1 MAEFEYQN
9 NLSPLE
15 LEKQSMTK
23 EEFLRSCV
31 GIGDKKLY
39 RLLADINDVSFN
51 RDTLRR
57 TNELFNFLKDNG
69 LQYDVIARADGN
81 GFLANVKGI
90 GGSTLQVTA
99 AQADN
104 VRFTSKGEPKK
115 GNKDVGN
122 IFTNGRS
129 YYSVNRESSGAGQ
142 TGIKPLPN
150 SYDMIKV
157 MAGVGDYRVVMEQPK
172 SDSNK
177 RITDLFYQVYDT
189 NNNKLGSFSRRSNFN
204 NQSETE
210 LDEEVL
216 LDDPNEG
223 LSPLRVLVADANR
236 EMDLLR
242 DDDNTIIRNNGGVTE
257 TLEDMTNIEITDE
270 KTLAGLDLRKLRD
283 FFDRRTIADAIAK
296 EAEINPDFDL
306 SSDDI
311 LPAYNP
317 DDPEANGLKDL
328 LAEQLAGVNAK
339 RVTPKDLAKDARNP
353 EVLEQGYQN
362 VLNDISLQLERLNV
376 KNTDYYFDEDHVI
389 HWSGNLDGQEI
400 DGQIGQ
406 VFLPDE
412 NIIDTKFKT
421 VLENSDRNYHMV
433 PGYRAY
439 YMNREYESIVPKAD
453 KYGNVLRENGELY
466 KNRDDNGNF
475 RTFTKDELTGET
487 LISHMR
493 RVDNNKNFSQIDVEV
508 KYKSIPVVNTVFDP
522 NTKTNV
528 IANVNNEP
536 FVFNGKLI
544 RLDDPSQF
552 PPERIVSM
560 LNTVNERRAKGEEII
575 QPSIGAKEPTL
586 RDSLRL
592 RGFKQGLDQQLHGVL
607 QQQVLQHD
615 AGTRGNTSLNKLY
628 HGDVYAS
635 RVTADKLNDKTI
647 IDTLASR
654 VRFENDVMQLSP
666 NEIEAPVKYDK
677 HGNVAMDKKG
687 NVTRDK
693 FSTHRHNLRAFEDIF
708 DRRSSSDGQALGL
721 VRYLNKD
728 VTVSRDGVPMSNP
741 GNHGLSHAPI
751 YDDIPFWYA
760 NPSDRSMMGSNQIL
774 KSITM
779 EKCNVAYINYLGLT
793 MEDASPISERY
804 AERSNMV
811 IGDKISDCHGNK
823 STNSKIAYDKDHK
836 LFRQNPD
843 LDIIKNP
850 YSVISRLNTGLILEL
865 QSNEDKIKEL
875 TLDGRV
881 VGEMSQMYS
890 IKTNMTAEDKTHVYD
905 GDSLRKGRSF
915 GVQEAWVAQG
925 LGLDGVLEEVYGKN
939 QKSFDQL
946 REYLNVTGID
956 MDENGVF
963 YSLDSKARINDF
975 RKAQSGDKEL
985 THINPSVDYNEETGI
1000 ELPDDGGIIDLP
1012 VSIETPTGHR
1022 MNSIYLLSEN
1032 NRKTQDMFDGSMMKH
1047 DYTKAYVDIIEAS
1060 NRLQNTIDENFG
1072 SLYEDKADLSKID
1085 FNDPKQREDALNKIE
1100 DPKVRESVEQQ
1111 INKDSTTI
1119 QNKANQL
1126 TTRVINDRLGG
1137 HVTKNTVKDKFGQ
1150 PKLDENGNPI
1160 VKQYSDSELIK
1171 KSIIKKDIMG
1181 KQVPNSVTSVVTADP
1196 TVDLNKI
1203 RVSKAIFD
1211 KMDLKDPEN
1220 DKVLLWRDPALH
1232 DGSMRAFSI
1241 ELDEDLTGVAINP
1254 FMTQSFGM
1262 DFDGDTVGVYAP
1274 KSEKAQQD
1282 LREKAAIEKHLIN
1295 RVTGKF
1301 DGNVSMDAVAG
1312 PLHAGYVSE
1321 LVKDDNG
1328 NFTDKPG
1335 KIYKGP
1341 LVGREDELTGMNPKD
1356 QVEFM
1361 MTELAQKEDGWK
1373 EINDIWMDAVASEK
1387 NIGTSRIDLS
1397 SREKMIDSIRRQ
1409 AEIGAKGKVSAVMS
1423 PADEYFEKNHPEL
1436 NFGERLNYIDP
1447 NTGKLSEQSI
1457 NLRKQESTVMNYYD
1471 RGAHIHELKEK
1482 LENKDLPKKE
1492 KDSVKAQLQYY
1503 MTPERPVKDKNGQF
1517 VYDEVGKTKDGK
1529 PKYEKRMVPNYGSLA
1544 LDENNTRKAQGGKT
1558 DLTGQAGAKSQKA
1571 VGAMYDTDYMLSAM
1585 SVTEPLTQATL
1596 KLKKDPKMTPYISS
1610 MLIDYNRILDEGGL
1624 TNKQYKDTMHELYD
1638 GNKYNNLGLKL
1649 NDDDLDKMHEVL
1661 SENNPHGRTD
1671 RIDAVIERKAS
1682 PLMKANLYG
1691 FDSIKDLS
1699 NNNYENIQNRAC
1711 DLNNDKQHEPLHS
1724 LRDGKNAGKHV
1735 PKDLTSV
1742 SKNNVEQSIK
1752 DFHDRY
1758 NAWAD
1763 KKEAE
1768 RKAEQ
1773 KKAVEQPKVIDEKAN
1788 SRQVERD
1795 NANEQSFRQRAQ
1807 YNRDAASYEDHT
1819 GLVAP
1824 DYSAY
1829 DANDRSNQHG
1839 TYDRSTNKTVDDGF
1853 DLSK

>member
-9 NLSPLE
+9 SISPLE
-15 LEKQSMTK
+15 LEKKSMTK

-69 LQYDVIARADGN
+69 LQYDVVARADGN

-99 AQADN
+99 AQAD
-104 VRFTSKGEPKK
+104 RQGRDGEIIRN
-115 GNKDVGN
+115 NKHVGN

-129 YYSVNRESSGAGQ
+129 YYSVNRESSRVGQ
-142 TGIKPLPN
+142 TGVKPLPN

-172 SDSNK
+172 SEGNK
-177 RITDLFYQVYDT
+177 AKTDLFYQVYDA

-204 NQSETE
+204 NQNE
-210 LDEEVL
+210 LDEEAL

-223 LSPLRVLVADANR
+223 LSPLNALVADANR
-236 EMDLLR
+236 EMELLR
-242 DDDNTIIRNNGGVTE
+242 DEDNIIIRNNGGVTE

-311 LPAYNP
+311 LPAYDP

-339 RVTPKDLAKDARNP
+339 RVTPKELAKDARNP
-353 EVLEQGYQN
+353 EALEQRYQH
-362 VLNDISLQLERLNV
+362 VLDDINLQLERLNV
-376 KNTDYYFDEDHVI
+376 KDADYYFDEDHVI

-412 NIIDTKFKT
+412 NVIDTKFKT
-421 VLENSDRNYHMV
+421 VLDNSDRNYHMV

-439 YMNREYESIVPKAD
+439 YMNREYETIVPKTD
-453 KYGNVLRENGELY
+453 KYGNVLRENGEIY
-466 KNRDDNGNF
+466 KNKDENGVF
-475 RTFTKDELTGET
+475 RTFTKDELTGES

-493 RVDNNKNFSQIDVEV
+493 RVDKNKNFSQIDVEV
-508 KYKSIPVVNTVFDP
+508 KYKSIPVVDTVFDP

-528 IANVNNEP
+528 IANINNEP
-536 FVFNGKLI
+536 FVFNGKTI

-552 PPERIVSM
+552 PPERIENMIQAV
-560 LNTVNERRAKGEEII
+560 ERENRNGANIVK
-575 QPSIGAKEPTL
+575 PSIGSKEPTL

-592 RGFKQGLDQQLHGVL
+592 RGFDQGLDQQIHGVL
-607 QQQVLQHD
+607 QKQVLQND
-615 AGTRGNTSLNKLY
+615 TDTRDNTSLNKLY
-628 HGDVYAS
+628 HGDIYAS
-635 RVTADKLNDKTI
+635 RIPNEKLNDKVI
-647 IDTLASR
+647 IDTLAHR
-654 VRFENDVMQLSP
+654 VRFENDVMQMTP
-666 NEIEAPVKYDK
+666 KEIDAPVMYDK
-677 HGNVAMDKKG
+677 TGQVARNKKG
-687 NVTRDK
+687 DVIHDQ
-693 FSTHRHNLRAFEDIF
+693 FSTHRHNLRAFNDIF
-708 DRRSSSDGQALGL
+708 DPRLSSDGQALGL
-721 VRYLNKD
+721 VRYLNSDVSVSKD
-728 VTVSRDGVPMSNP
+728 GIPMPQACNSLSN
-741 GNHGLSHAPI
+741 API
-751 YDDIPFWYA
+751 YDQMPFWYA
-760 NPSDRSMMGSNQIL
+760 DPSDRSMMAGNQVL
-774 KSITM
+774 KSQSIK
-779 EKCNVAYINYLGLT
+779 ESRVALMTYMGYT
-793 MEDASPISERY
+793 FEDGSVVSQRY
-804 AERSNMV
+804 ADDNNLV
-811 IGDKISDCHGNK
+811 IGDKISDNHGNK
-823 STNSKIAYDKDHK
+823 STISYIANDVDDP
-836 LFRQNPD
+836 LFKQNPD
-843 LDIIKNP
+843 LDVIMNP
-850 YSVISRLNTGLILEL
+850 HSIVSRSNTGVVLEM
-865 QSNEDKIKEL
+865 QQHKDGVEPV
-875 TLDGRV
+875 TLNGDE
-881 VGEMSQMYS
+881 VGEMGTLQV
-890 IKTNMTAEDKTHVYD
+890 IKTNITAESKTHVYN
-905 GDSLRKGRSF
+905 GDSPRKGRSF

-925 LGLDGVLEEVYGKN
+925 LGLDGVLEEVYGSN
-939 QKSFDQL
+939 QRSFDQL

-963 YSLDSKARINDF
+963 YSLDNKARINDF
-975 RKAQSGDKEL
+975 RKAQSGNREL
-985 THINPSVDYNEETGI
+985 THINPSIDYNEETGI

-1012 VSIETPTGHR
+1012 VSIDTPTGHK
-1022 MNSIYLLSEN
+1022 MNSIYLLSER

-1047 DYTKAYVDIIEAS
+1047 DYTKAYIDIIEAS

-1085 FNDPKQREDALNKIE
+1085 FNDPDQRKDALDRIE
-1100 DPKVRESVEQQ
+1100 DPNVRESVEQQ

-1171 KSIIKKDIMG
+1171 KSVIKKDIMG
-1181 KQVPNSVTSVVTADP
+1181 KQVPHSATSIVTADP

-1203 RVSKAIFD
+1203 KVSEAIYD
-1211 KMDLKDPEN
+1211 KMALKDPEN

-1241 ELDEDLTGVAINP
+1241 EKDENITGVSINP
-1254 FMTQSFGM
+1254 LVTQSFGM
-1262 DFDGDTVGVYAP
+1262 DFDGDTVGLYAP
-1274 KSEKAQQD
+1274 KSKEAQQD

-1295 RVTGKF
+1295 RVTKEF
-1301 DGNVSMDAVAG
+1301 DGNLSMDFVSG
-1312 PLHAGYVSE
+1312 PLKTGYVSE
-1321 LVKDDNG
+1321 FSKKTTGEL
-1328 NFTDKPG
+1328 TDKPK
-1335 KIYKGP
+1335 KIKVGP
-1341 LVGREDELTGMNPKD
+1341 LVGREEELKGMEPK
-1356 QVEFM
+1356 QQLEFM

-1373 EINDIWMDAVASEK
+1373 EINDIWMDSVASRK
-1387 NIGTSRIDLS
+1387 NIGASNVGLS
-1397 SREKMIDSIRRQ
+1397 SREKFRDSLLRQ
-1409 AEIGAKGKVSAVMS
+1409 AEIGAKGKTNAVLS
-1423 PADEYFEKNHPEL
+1423 SADEYFEKNHSNL
-1436 NFGERLNYIDP
+1436 KFGERLNYIDP

-1457 NLRKQESTVMNYYD
+1457 DLREQESTVMNYYD
-1471 RGAHIHELKEK
+1471 RGTHIHELKEK

-1503 MTPERPVKDKNGQF
+1503 MTPERPIKDKNGQF

-1529 PKYEKRMVPNYGSLA
+1529 PKYEKRMIPNYGSLA

-1610 MLIDYNRILDEGGL
+1610 MLIDYNRMLDEGGK
-1624 TNKQYKDTMHELYD
+1624 TNEEYKDAMHELYD
-1638 GNKYNNLGLKL
+1638 GDKYNNLGLKL

-1671 RIDAVIERKAS
+1671 RIDAVIDRKAS

-1699 NNNYENIQNRAC
+1699 NNNYDNIQTRAC
-1711 DLNNDKQHEPLHS
+1711 DLHNSKQHEPLHS

-1768 RKAEQ
+1768 RMAEQ
-1773 KKAVEQPKVIDEKAN
+1773 KKAVEQQKEIDEKAN

-1853 DLSK
+1853 DLDK